1 MDAAADAIVELISRR
16 KRNQTPDFEIE
27 KETIDIRTERVYD
40 YEFNSRLGI
49 TEISTDYII
58 NLFSSLMRKH
68 YKKSVLAMSQ
78 EELAEAFSGYKDA
91 PAEVLSA
98 LIEAINA
105 QLEEDFDN
113 KYTITQAG
121 TDRTQ
126 ELSSGFNSKIY
137 FDILSYETSHVG
149 TYIIDQ
155 PEDNISQKSIREY
168 LLDRFK
174 VMGENRQVI
183 IVTHNP
189 QFIVN
194 LDVDNVIFIGREDD
208 KLIVQSGALEY
219 KNAEYSILDI
229 ISNHIEGGLDTFRR
243 RWKRYEKNASV

>member
-1 MDAAADAIVELISRR
+1 M
-16 KRNQTPDFEIE
+16 K
-27 KETIDIRTERVYD
+27 
-40 YEFNSRLGI
+40 
-49 TEISTDYII
+49 
-58 NLFSSLMRKH
+58 KH
-68 YKKSVLAMSQ
+68 CKKSVLEMSQ
-78 EELAEAFSGYKDA
+78 KELTESFSWYRDS
-91 PAEVLSA
+91 PTEVLPA
-98 LIEAINA
+98 LLKTVNA
-105 QLEEDFDN
+105 QIEEDFAN

-137 FDILSYETSHVG
+137 FDILSYETSHAG

-208 KLIVQSGALEY
+208 KLVVQSGALEY
-219 KNAEYSILDI
+219 KNDEYSILDI
-229 ISNHIEGGLDTFRR
+229 VANHIEGGLDTLKR